1 MSKNNL
7 LPPLDYLLAFESTVE
22 SGSFSG
28 ASKALNISETAI
40 SRKVKLLEHHYKLN
54 LFIRGHRSIQIS
66 PHGQQLFDEISPV
79 LGQLRSISENRFKD
93 AKAEAITLAATN
105 SVAGLWLM
113 PRLPLFN
120 ADNQELRI
128 KLVSSDSDEE
138 CLAEDIHLSIL
149 RGDGKW
155 LGYQAQLLF
164 GETIFPVCS
173 PEYFTKHPE
182 IAELSNLAQHSLI
195 GVASTHTEWMNWHTW
210 LSHNGLHVKKL
221 DQTVLFNTY
230 PLSIDAAANGLGVAL
245 GWGHLLDHLVDQ
257 GKLVRPLGDI
267 SIRTDY
273 GYYLLKPEKS
283 SSFSERDVVES
294 WLLELSAARRR
305 YDPLLASQ

>member
-1 MSKNNL
+1 MSKNNS
-7 LPPLDYLLAFESTVE
+7 LPPLDYLLAFEATVD

-54 LFIRGHRSIQIS
+54 LFLRSHRSIQIS
-66 PHGQQLFDEISPV
+66 PHGQQLFDDIAPV
-79 LGQLRSISENRFKD
+79 LDQLRTLSENRFKD
-93 AKAEAITLAATN
+93 MKTNAITLAATN

-120 ADNQELRI
+120 AHNQDLRI
-128 KLVSSDSDEE
+128 KLVSSDSDDE

-149 RGDGKW
+149 RGDGNW
-155 LGYQAQLLF
+155 PGYDAQLLF

-173 PEYFTKHPE
+173 PEYFAKHPE
-182 IAELSNLAQHSLI
+182 ISELSNLAQHSLI

-245 GWGHLLDHLVDQ
+245 GWGHLLDHLIDQ
-257 GKLVRPLGDI
+257 GKLVRPLGDV
-267 SIRTDY
+267 SVRTNY

-283 SSFSERDVVES
+283 SSFSQRDVVES
-294 WLLELSAARRR
+294 WLLELSASRRR
-305 YDPLLASQ
+305 YEPLDFSA